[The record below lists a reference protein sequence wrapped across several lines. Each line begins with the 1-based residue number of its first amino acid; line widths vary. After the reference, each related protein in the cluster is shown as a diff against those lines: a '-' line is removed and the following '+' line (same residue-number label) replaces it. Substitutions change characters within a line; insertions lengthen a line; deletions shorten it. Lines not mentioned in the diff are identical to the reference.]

1 MTPDQTEN
9 RPAVTTLLEDLVE
22 DATDVHLAVENRN
35 IEVLYTFEIA
45 RLLEQDRDGETALH
59 YAAVNDDLEICK
71 ILIQRNPEIIGIKD
85 VEYKTAYDWACEYN
99 NEYNS
104 HIEICEFLK
113 KFQ

>member
-45 RLLEQDRDGETALH
+45 RLLEQDRD
-59 YAAVNDDLEICK
+59 DDLEICK